1 LKVKI
6 GLTLEPELLQEIEEL
21 RGIIKRST
29 FIEYLITL
37 GLQTHRK
44 NEAAVKISKM
54 RQAK

>member
-1 LKVKI
+1 VKI